1 MNCSCYNKNDSKE
14 IGMKHSSTISYHGN
28 GLGNDANHFL
38 FCVDT
43 LVSFNEFNKIMN
55 VFIHNF

>member
-1 MNCSCYNKNDSKE
+1 
-14 IGMKHSSTISYHGN
+14 MKHSSTISYHGN

>member
-1 MNCSCYNKNDSKE
+1 
-14 IGMKHSSTISYHGN
+14 MKHSSTISYHGN
-28 GLGNDANHFL
+28 GLGNDAYHFL

-55 VFIHNF
+55 VFIHIFSTMIVEVLLFG